1 VARMKLSPAG
11 AFLLGLAA
19 MMSVG
24 AGIET
29 KTWDDGGVTVSTEST
44 PVKRQDFTLDIPA
57 PVDQVWRSLTTADGI
72 KEYFPAQPNIEL
84 KVGGK
89 YELFA
94 GSRNHVLTFLPGK
107 MLMTTGSAP
116 PQFPNVRKGGTWGVF
131 QFNPIEGGKAT
142 RLRLTVLGWRDGKEW
157 DDAFAYFVKNN
168 PVFLKMIRKRFIS
181 GPLPSARK
189 PKDEPDNTP
198 PAKTLHK
205 EFVVPAARDLVWNC
219 WTTTEGMKS
228 FFAPDSKIEL
238 TPGGA
243 YELYLGPPTAVGAR
257 GSEGCKVL
265 GFLPGEILSFDWN
278 APPKFPEIRKERT
291 CVVLRFEP
299 AGEGKTR
306 VILDHHGWGEGA
318 KWDAVYQYFDAAWD
332 SVFYHLNK
340 RFEAK

>member
-1 VARMKLSPAG
+1 VSKTEASRAG
-11 AFLLGLAA
+11 ALLFGLIAIISA
-19 MMSVG
+19 G

-29 KTWDDGGVTVSTEST
+29 KTWDDDGVTVSTANT
-44 PVKRQDFTLDIPA
+44 PVKRQDFTINIPA
-57 PVDQVWRSLTTADGI
+57 PVDQVWRSLATAEGI
-72 KEYFPAQPNIEL
+72 KEYFPTNPNIEL
-84 KVGGK
+84 KVGGN
-89 YELFA
+89 YEIFP
-94 GSRNHVLTFLPGK
+94 GVRNHVLTFVPGK

-116 PQFPNVRKGGTWGVF
+116 PQFPNVRKGGTWGIF
-131 QFNPIEGGKAT
+131 QFSPIEGGKST

-168 PVFLKMIRKRFIS
+168 PVFLKMIRKRFVD
-181 GPLPSARK
+181 GPLPSA
-189 PKDEPDNTP
+189 PKQKSQPKTP

-205 EFVVPAARDLVWNC
+205 EIVVSAAREPVWKC
-219 WTTTEGMKS
+219 WTTSEGMKS
-228 FFAPDSKIEL
+228 FFATESKIEL

-243 YELYLGPPTAVGAR
+243 YELYLGPPMAVGGR

-291 CVVLRFEP
+291 CVVFRFEP

-318 KWDAVYQYFDAAWD
+318 KWDAVYQYFDGAWD
-332 SVFYHLNK
+332 FVLDSLKK